1 VGVGYLSGLLRPR
14 TSELAALQLSRTSR
28 ADSWRNRGRSTHAYI
43 TSGGNTAQEVD
54 RCSTERRQN
63 RGAQTNAA
71 AENCPNCGVRVITTP
86 QTNVQEK
93 KNPRIAAVA
102 SVILPGL
109 GQIYTEQT
117 RKAIALI
124 VVAVLLLYAIVAYRN
139 ITSELADFLYI
150 VILVYSAYDAYNMAK
165 LINLGDA

>member
-1 VGVGYLSGLLRPR
+1 M
-14 TSELAALQLSRTSR
+14 
-28 ADSWRNRGRSTHAYI
+28 D
-43 TSGGNTAQEVD
+43 
-54 RCSTERRQN
+54 
-63 RGAQTNAA
+63 AA
-71 AENCPNCGVRVITTP
+71 AETCPNCGIRIVTTP
-86 QTNVQEK
+86 QTNVKVK

-124 VVAVLLLYAIVAYRN
+124 IVAVLLLYVVVAYRN
-139 ITSELADFLYI
+139 IASELADFLYI
-150 VILVYSAYDAYNMAK
+150 VIVVYSAYDAYNTAK